1 MAARTFRKKKT
12 TKTSCLFMLTLS
24 WKIEKELELNLYI
37 MQAQFDNKPSLSGYT
52 LKTSGPLAC
61 P

>member
-1 MAARTFRKKKT
+1 
-12 TKTSCLFMLTLS
+12 MLTLS

-52 LKTSGPLAC
+52 LKTSGPFAC

>member
-1 MAARTFRKKKT
+1 MF
-12 TKTSCLFMLTLS
+12 TLS

>member
-1 MAARTFRKKKT
+1 MF
-12 TKTSCLFMLTLS
+12 TLS

-52 LKTSGPLAC
+52 LKTSGPFAC
-61 P
+61 PWWRLAADKRIVQNFQNL

>member
-1 MAARTFRKKKT
+1 
-12 TKTSCLFMLTLS
+12 MLTLS
-24 WKIEKELELNLYI
+24 WTIEKELELNLYV
-37 MQAQFDNKPSLSGYT
+37 MEAQFDNKPSLSGHT

>member
-1 MAARTFRKKKT
+1 MF
-12 TKTSCLFMLTLS
+12 TLS

-52 LKTSGPLAC
+52 PKISGPLAC